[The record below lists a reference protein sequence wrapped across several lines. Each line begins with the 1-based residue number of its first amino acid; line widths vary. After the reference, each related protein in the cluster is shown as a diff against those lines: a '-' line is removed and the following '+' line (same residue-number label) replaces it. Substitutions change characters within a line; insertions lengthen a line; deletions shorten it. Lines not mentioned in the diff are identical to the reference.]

1 MRQEHR
7 AMWEERHRGASTYG
21 NPEPSVVELSSL
33 LPQGLVLDVAG
44 GTGRHSIYLAR
55 LGFRVVAPDFSATG
69 LAFLA
74 KVAKQESLPIEPVM
88 VDLEETFPFQ
98 AGKFDAVVDV
108 SYLDRAL
115 IPRLK
120 ESLRIGGVLLF
131 DTFLVDQAITGHP
144 RDPSFFLNH
153 YELREILSDM
163 ELLRYREGIVVHPNG
178 KSEWR
183 AAALAR
189 RTV

>member
-1 MRQEHR
+1 
-7 AMWEERHRGASTYG
+7 MWEERHRGASIYG
-21 NPEPSVVELSSL
+21 NPEPSVVELSPL
-33 LPQGLVLDVAG
+33 LPQGLVLDVAAG
-44 GTGRHSIYLAR
+44 AGRHSVFLAR
-55 LGFRVVAPDFSATG
+55 LGFRVVAADFSATG
-69 LAFLA
+69 LALLA
-74 KVAKQESLPIEPVM
+74 KVARQESLPIEPVM

-98 AGKFDAVVDV
+98 AGRFDAVVDV
-108 SYLDRAL
+108 SYLDRTL

-163 ELLRYREGIVVHPNG
+163 ELLRYREGIVVYPNG

-189 RTV
+189 RIV